1 MVSMTSDF
9 EKEMIR
15 KIFAGFIFVIAAM
28 FVVALYAGNK
38 RQECRLEA
46 LKANMPAED
55 IVKVCS

>member
-1 MVSMTSDF
+1 MISMTSDF

-15 KIFAGFIFVIAAM
+15 KIFAGVMFAVIGL

-46 LKANMPAED
+46 MKANMPAEA